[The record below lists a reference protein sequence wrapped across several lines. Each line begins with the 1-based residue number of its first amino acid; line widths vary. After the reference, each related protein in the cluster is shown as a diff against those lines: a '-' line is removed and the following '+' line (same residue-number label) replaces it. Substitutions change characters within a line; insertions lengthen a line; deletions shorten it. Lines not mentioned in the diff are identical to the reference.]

1 MMGPAGTSHDET
13 GQALM
18 VIRLYLGMLENIY
31 IYEGRRGHEI
41 VLVYDG
47 RLADER
53 LYQNESITGDE
64 LGQSFTAVWKRLD
77 EFGPGKSIL
86 YPDGLLDL
94 LRT

>member
-1 MMGPAGTSHDET
+1 
-13 GQALM
+13 
-18 VIRLYLGMLENIY
+18 
-31 IYEGRRGHEI
+31 

-53 LYQNESITGDE
+53 LYQNESIKGDE

-86 YPDGLLDL
+86 YPDGLLEL